1 MATELRGIGIGREA
15 AVGEVYRWQRAE
27 GVTEHRNASGDAA
40 AETEALT
47 TALAEG
53 VTEVRAQAGQSDAD
67 TAAILEALVMIFE
80 DDELVSMA
88 TPHLDEGWD
97 AATALYR
104 ALDDLSEMMGDDEDF
119 QSRVEDLRGIAR
131 TIGARLRG
139 LTVSHEMPSGQDWVV
154 VADDLTPLD
163 TSQFGDSVV
172 GVVTEYGGPT
182 SHTAI
187 ICRSRGIPA
196 VVGAAGALGLTDG
209 SRLLVDPAGDRV
221 VVGANMDQAT
231 RPIEFVPHHDEPLV
245 TVRANIGSLADAKAA
260 AQTEA
265 RGVGLFRT
273 EVMYLEHTDRPSR
286 EEQASQFEEV
296 FRAAPAGKII
306 VRTIDAGSDKPV
318 PFMPN
323 GEEENPSL
331 GIRGFRLGLAH
342 PDFQHDQLGAIADAI
357 NATGRDVE
365 VMAPMVSTVDE
376 ARQFAQMARDVG
388 LSSVGIMIET
398 PAIVPMVPELK
409 GVVDFVSVGT
419 NDLSQYLFAADRMH
433 PAMGALVDP
442 WQPGLLRTLAQI
454 TVGAR
459 DAGVDVGV
467 CGESAADPVFS
478 VVLAGLGVGSVSVA
492 VGAVEAV
499 RGALRT
505 VTSEQAKEIATEV
518 LAAASSTDAKKTAH
532 DALARAVS
540 GSR

>member
-27 GVTEHRNASGDAA
+27 GVTEHRKASGSAGHEKD
-40 AETEALT
+40 ALT
-47 TALAEG
+47 AALAAG

-88 TPHLDEGWD
+88 SPHLDEGWD

-119 QSRVEDLRGIAR
+119 QSRVDDLRGIAR

-196 VVGAAGALGLTDG
+196 VVGAKGALELTDG
-209 SRLLVDPAGDRV
+209 SKLLVDPVGDRV
-221 VVGANMDQAT
+221 LVDADMDQAT

-260 AQTEA
+260 AETAA

-273 EVMYLEHTDRPSR
+273 EVMYLEHSDRPGR
-286 EEQASQFEEV
+286 KEQAAQFEEV

-323 GEEENPSL
+323 GEEENPAL
-331 GIRGFRLGLAH
+331 GVRGFRLGLAH

-357 NATGRDVE
+357 NATGRDVG

-398 PAIVPMVPELK
+398 PAIVPMIPALK

-442 WQPGLLRTLAQI
+442 WQPGLLRTLAQV
-454 TVGAR
+454 TAGAEE
-459 DAGVDVGV
+459 AGVDVGV

-492 VGAVEAV
+492 AGAVESV
-499 RGALRT
+499 RDALRT
-505 VTSEQAKEIATEV
+505 VTMEQARAIAVEALGGSSASETKKNATEAV
-518 LAAASSTDAKKTAH
+518 S
-532 DALARAVS
+532 RAVS
-540 GSR
+540 A

>member
-1 MATELRGIGIGREA
+1 MPTELRGIGIGREA

-27 GVTEHRNASGDAA
+27 GVSEHRQSSGSAAS
-40 AETEALT
+40 EKEALVS
-47 TALAEG
+47 ALADG
-53 VTEVRAQAGQSDAD
+53 VTEVRAQAAESDAD

-80 DDELVSMA
+80 DDELVAMA
-88 TPHLDEGWD
+88 TPHLDDGWD

-104 ALDDLSEMMGDDEDF
+104 ALDDLSEMMGEDEDF

-163 TSQFGDSVV
+163 TSQFGEGVV

-196 VVGAAGALGLTDG
+196 VVGAVGALELTDG
-209 SRLLVDPAGDRV
+209 SRLLVDPVGDRV
-221 VVGANMDQAT
+221 VVDADIDQAT
-231 RPIEFVPHHDEPLV
+231 RPIEFVPQHDEPLV
-245 TVRANIGSLADAKAA
+245 TVRANIGSLADAEAA
-260 AQTEA
+260 AQTAA

-273 EVMYLEHTDRPSR
+273 EVMYLEHSVMPSR
-286 EEQASQFEEV
+286 TEQAAQFEEV
-296 FRAAPAGKII
+296 FRAAPAGKIV

-323 GEEENPSL
+323 GEEENPAL
-331 GIRGFRLGLAH
+331 GVRGFRLGLAQ

-357 NATGRDVE
+357 DATGRDVA

-376 ARQFAQMARDVG
+376 ARQFADMARDVG
-388 LSSVGIMIET
+388 LTSVGIMIET
-398 PAIVPMVPELK
+398 PAIVPMIPALK
-409 GVVDFVSVGT
+409 DVVDFVSVGT

-454 TVGAR
+454 TAGAKE
-459 DAGVDVGV
+459 AGVDVGV

-478 VVLAGLGVGSVSVA
+478 VVLAGLGVSSVSVA
-492 VGAVEAV
+492 AGAVESV
-499 RGALRT
+499 RDALRS
-505 VTSEQAKEIATEV
+505 VTGAQAETIAAGVLPATSSAEAKQQATE
-518 LAAASSTDAKKTAH
+518 
-532 DALARAVS
+532 ALARLV
-540 GSR
+540 G

>member
-1 MATELRGIGIGREA
+1 
-15 AVGEVYRWQRAE
+15 
-27 GVTEHRNASGDAA
+27 
-40 AETEALT
+40 
-47 TALAEG
+47 
-53 VTEVRAQAGQSDAD
+53 
-67 TAAILEALVMIFE
+67 
-80 DDELVSMA
+80 
-88 TPHLDEGWD
+88 
-97 AATALYR
+97 
-104 ALDDLSEMMGDDEDF
+104 
-119 QSRVEDLRGIAR
+119 
-131 TIGARLRG
+131 
-139 LTVSHEMPSGQDWVV
+139 
-154 VADDLTPLD
+154 
-163 TSQFGDSVV
+163 
-172 GVVTEYGGPT
+172 
-182 SHTAI
+182 
-187 ICRSRGIPA
+187 
-196 VVGAAGALGLTDG
+196 
-209 SRLLVDPAGDRV
+209 
-221 VVGANMDQAT
+221 
-231 RPIEFVPHHDEPLV
+231 
-245 TVRANIGSLADAKAA
+245 
-260 AQTEA
+260 
-265 RGVGLFRT
+265 
-273 EVMYLEHTDRPSR
+273 
-286 EEQASQFEEV
+286 
-296 FRAAPAGKII
+296 
-306 VRTIDAGSDKPV
+306 V

-323 GEEENPSL
+323 GEEENPAL
-331 GIRGFRLGLAH
+331 GVRGFRLGLAH

-492 VGAVEAV
+492 AGAVEAV

-532 DALARAVS
+532 DAFGSRSVWLALARGRALVS
-540 GSR
+540 PGFAHV

>member
-1 MATELRGIGIGREA
+1 MATELRGIGIGRAA

-27 GVTEHRNASGDAA
+27 GVTEQRKASGSVG
-40 AETEALT
+40 EEKEALT
-47 TALAEG
+47 AALSDG
-53 VTEVRAQAGQSDAD
+53 VTEVRAQAAQSDAD

-88 TPHLDEGWD
+88 SPHLDEGWD

-104 ALDDLSEMMGDDEDF
+104 ALDDLSDMMGDDEDF
-119 QSRVEDLRGIAR
+119 QSRVDDLRGIAR

-139 LTVSHEMPSGQDWVV
+139 LTVSHEMPAGHNWVV

-163 TSQFGDSVV
+163 TSQFGDGVV

-196 VVGAAGALGLTDG
+196 VVGAAGALGLADG
-209 SRLLVDPAGDRV
+209 SHLLVDPVGDRV
-221 VVGANMDQAT
+221 LVDADMDQAT

-260 AQTEA
+260 AETEA

-286 EEQASQFEEV
+286 GEQAAQFEEV
-296 FRAAPAGKII
+296 FHAAPAGKII

-323 GEEENPSL
+323 GEEENPAL
-331 GIRGFRLGLAH
+331 GVRGFRLGLAH
-342 PDFQHDQLGAIADAI
+342 SDFQHDQLGAIADAI
-357 NATGRDVE
+357 NATGRDVG

-388 LSSVGIMIET
+388 LTSVGVMIET
-398 PAIVPMVPELK
+398 PAIVPMIPALK
-409 GVVDFVSVGT
+409 GIVDFVSVGT

-454 TVGAR
+454 TASAKE
-459 DAGVDVGV
+459 AGVDVGV

-492 VGAVEAV
+492 AGAVQSV
-499 RGALRT
+499 RDALRS
-505 VTSEQAKEIATEV
+505 VTPEQAEAIAHVALQATASAEAKR
-518 LAAASSTDAKKTAH
+518 LASKSLSD
-532 DALARAVS
+532 LV
-540 GSR
+540 

>member
-27 GVTEHRNASGDAA
+27 GVSEHRKSSGST
-40 AETEALT
+40 EEEREALVA
-47 TALAEG
+47 ALADG
-53 VTEVRAQAGQSDAD
+53 VTEVRAQAAASDSD

-88 TPHLDEGWD
+88 TPHLDAGWD

-104 ALDDLSEMMGDDEDF
+104 ALDDLSDMMGEDEDF

-163 TSQFGDSVV
+163 TSQFGEGVV

-196 VVGAAGALGLTDG
+196 VVGAAGALELTDG
-209 SRLLVDPAGDRV
+209 SRLLVDPVGDRV
-221 VVGANMDQAT
+221 VVDADMDEAT
-231 RPIEFVPHHDEPLV
+231 RPIEFVPQHDEPLV
-245 TVRANIGSLADAKAA
+245 TVRANIGSLVDAQAA
-260 AQTEA
+260 AETAA

-273 EVMYLEHTDRPSR
+273 EVMYLEHSERPSR
-286 EEQASQFEEV
+286 KEQAAQFEEV
-296 FRAAPAGKII
+296 FRVAPAGKII

-323 GEEENPSL
+323 GVEENPAL
-331 GIRGFRLGLAH
+331 GVRGFRLGLAH

-357 NATGRDVE
+357 NATGRDVA

-376 ARQFAQMARDVG
+376 ARQFAEMARDVG
-388 LSSVGIMIET
+388 LTSVGIMIET
-398 PAIVPMVPELK
+398 PAIVPMIPALK

-442 WQPGLLRTLAQI
+442 WQPGLLRTLAEI
-454 TVGAR
+454 TAGAK

-492 VGAVEAV
+492 AGAVESV
-499 RGALRT
+499 RDALRT
-505 VTSEQAKEIATEV
+505 VTAVQAEKIAAGVLTATSAGEAKQHATE
-518 LAAASSTDAKKTAH
+518 
-532 DALARAVS
+532 ALARLVS
-540 GSR
+540 

>member
-27 GVTEHRNASGDAA
+27 GVTEHRRASGSAGEEKD
-40 AETEALT
+40 ALT
-47 TALAEG
+47 AALAEG
-53 VTEVRAQAGQSDAD
+53 VTDVRAQAAQSDAD

-88 TPHLDEGWD
+88 SPHLDEGWD

-104 ALDDLSEMMGDDEDF
+104 ALDDLSDMMGDDEDF
-119 QSRVEDLRGIAR
+119 QSRVDDLRGIAR

-139 LTVSHEMPSGQDWVV
+139 LTVSHEMPAGHNWVV

-163 TSQFGDSVV
+163 TSQFGDGVV

-196 VVGAAGALGLTDG
+196 VVGAAGALELTDG
-209 SRLLVDPAGDRV
+209 SRLLVDPVGDRV
-221 VVGANMDQAT
+221 LVDADMDQAT

-260 AQTEA
+260 AETEA

-286 EEQASQFEEV
+286 EEQAAQFEEV

-323 GEEENPSL
+323 GEEENPAL
-331 GIRGFRLGLAH
+331 GVRGFRLGLAH

-357 NATGRDVE
+357 NATGRDVG
-365 VMAPMVSTVDE
+365 VMAPMVSTVEE

-388 LSSVGIMIET
+388 LTSVGVMIET
-398 PAIVPMVPELK
+398 PAIVPMIPALK
-409 GVVDFVSVGT
+409 GIVDFVSVGT

-442 WQPGLLRTLAQI
+442 WQPGLLKTLAQI
-454 TVGAR
+454 IAGAKE
-459 DAGVDVGV
+459 AGVDVGV

-492 VGAVEAV
+492 AGAVESV
-499 RGALRT
+499 RDALRT
-505 VTSEQAKEIATEV
+505 VTQEQAEAIAHVALQATASAEAKR
-518 LAAASSTDAKKTAH
+518 LANKSLSD
-532 DALARAVS
+532 LV
-540 GSR
+540 

>member
-27 GVTEHRNASGDAA
+27 GVTEQRKASGSVG
-40 AETEALT
+40 EEKEALT
-47 TALAEG
+47 AALSDG
-53 VTEVRAQAGQSDAD
+53 VTEVRAQAAQSDAD
-67 TAAILEALVMIFE
+67 TAAILEALLMIFE

-88 TPHLDEGWD
+88 SPHLDEGWD

-104 ALDDLSEMMGDDEDF
+104 ALDDLSDMMGDDEDF
-119 QSRVEDLRGIAR
+119 QSRVDDLRGIAQ

-139 LTVSHEMPSGQDWVV
+139 LTVSHEMPAGHNWVV

-163 TSQFGDSVV
+163 TSQFGDGVV

-196 VVGAAGALGLTDG
+196 VVGAAGALGLADG
-209 SRLLVDPAGDRV
+209 SHLLVDPVGDRV
-221 VVGANMDQAT
+221 LVDADMDQAT

-260 AQTEA
+260 AETEA

-286 EEQASQFEEV
+286 EEQAAQFEEV

-323 GEEENPSL
+323 GEEENPAL
-331 GIRGFRLGLAH
+331 GVRGFRLGLAH

-357 NATGRDVE
+357 NATGRDVG
-365 VMAPMVSTVDE
+365 VMAPMVSSVDE
-376 ARQFAQMARDVG
+376 ARQFAQMARDDG
-388 LSSVGIMIET
+388 LTSVGIMIET
-398 PAIVPMVPELK
+398 PAIVPMIPALK

-442 WQPGLLRTLAQI
+442 WQPALLRTLAQI
-454 TVGAR
+454 TVGAQE
-459 DAGVDVGV
+459 AGVEVGV

-478 VVLAGLGVGSVSVA
+478 VVLAGLGVTSVSVA
-492 VGAVEAV
+492 SGAVESV

-505 VTSEQAKEIATEV
+505 VTSEQAQQIAAEV
-518 LAAASSTDAKKTAH
+518 LTATSSVEAKKTAH
-532 DALARAVS
+532 DALSLAVS
-540 GSR
+540 S

>member
-27 GVTEHRNASGDAA
+27 GVTEQRKASGSVG
-40 AETEALT
+40 EEKEALT
-47 TALAEG
+47 AALSDG
-53 VTEVRAQAGQSDAD
+53 VTEVRAQAAQSDAD

-88 TPHLDEGWD
+88 SPHLDEGWD

-104 ALDDLSEMMGDDEDF
+104 ALDDLSDMMGDDEDF
-119 QSRVEDLRGIAR
+119 QSRVDDLRGIAR

-139 LTVSHEMPSGQDWVV
+139 LTVSHEMPAGHNWVV

-163 TSQFGDSVV
+163 TSQFGDGVV

-196 VVGAAGALGLTDG
+196 VVGAAGALGLADG
-209 SRLLVDPAGDRV
+209 SHLLVDPVGDRV
-221 VVGANMDQAT
+221 LVDADMDQAT

-260 AQTEA
+260 AETEA

-286 EEQASQFEEV
+286 EEQAAQFEEV

-323 GEEENPSL
+323 GEEENPAL
-331 GIRGFRLGLAH
+331 GVRGFRLGLAH

-357 NATGRDVE
+357 NATGRDVG

-376 ARQFAQMARDVG
+376 ARQFAQMARDDG
-388 LSSVGIMIET
+388 LTSVGIMIET
-398 PAIVPMVPELK
+398 PAIVPMIPALK

-442 WQPGLLRTLAQI
+442 WQPALLRTLAQI
-454 TVGAR
+454 TVGAQE
-459 DAGVDVGV
+459 AGVEVGV

-492 VGAVEAV
+492 AGAVQSV
-499 RGALRT
+499 RDALRS
-505 VTSEQAKEIATEV
+505 VTLEQAEAIAHVALQATASAEAKR
-518 LAAASSTDAKKTAH
+518 LASKSLSD
-532 DALARAVS
+532 LV
-540 GSR
+540 

>member
-27 GVTEHRNASGDAA
+27 GVTEQRKASGSVG
-40 AETEALT
+40 EEKEALT
-47 TALAEG
+47 AALSDG
-53 VTEVRAQAGQSDAD
+53 VTEVRAQAAQSDAD

-88 TPHLDEGWD
+88 SPHLDEGWD

-104 ALDDLSEMMGDDEDF
+104 ALDDLSDMMGDDEDF
-119 QSRVEDLRGIAR
+119 QSRVDDLRGIAR

-139 LTVSHEMPSGQDWVV
+139 LTVSHEMPAGHNWVV

-163 TSQFGDSVV
+163 TSQFGDGVV

-196 VVGAAGALGLTDG
+196 VVGAAGALGLAGG
-209 SRLLVDPAGDRV
+209 SHLLVDPVGDRV
-221 VVGANMDQAT
+221 LVDADMDQAT

-260 AQTEA
+260 AETEA

-286 EEQASQFEEV
+286 EEQAAQFEEV

-323 GEEENPSL
+323 GEEENPAL
-331 GIRGFRLGLAH
+331 GVRGFRLGLAH

-357 NATGRDVE
+357 NATGRDVG

-376 ARQFAQMARDVG
+376 ARQFAQMARDDG
-388 LSSVGIMIET
+388 LTSVGIMIET
-398 PAIVPMVPELK
+398 PAIVPMIPALK

-442 WQPGLLRTLAQI
+442 WQPALLRTLAQI
-454 TVGAR
+454 TVGAQE
-459 DAGVDVGV
+459 AGVEVGV

-478 VVLAGLGVGSVSVA
+478 VVLAGLGVTSVSVA
-492 VGAVEAV
+492 SGAVESV

-505 VTSEQAKEIATEV
+505 VTSEQAQQIAAEV
-518 LAAASSTDAKKTAH
+518 LTATSSVEAKKTAH
-532 DALARAVS
+532 DALSLAVS
-540 GSR
+540 S

>member
-1 MATELRGIGIGREA
+1 MPTELRGIGIGREA

-27 GVTEHRNASGDAA
+27 GVSEHRQSSGSAAS
-40 AETEALT
+40 EKEALVS
-47 TALAEG
+47 ALADG
-53 VTEVRAQAGQSDAD
+53 VTEVRAQAAESDAD

-80 DDELVSMA
+80 DDELVAMA
-88 TPHLDEGWD
+88 TPHLDDGWD

-104 ALDDLSEMMGDDEDF
+104 ALDDLSQMMGEDEDF

-163 TSQFGDSVV
+163 TSQFGEGVV

-196 VVGAAGALGLTDG
+196 VVGAVGALELTDG
-209 SRLLVDPAGDRV
+209 SRLLVDPVGDRV
-221 VVGANMDQAT
+221 VVDADIDQAT
-231 RPIEFVPHHDEPLV
+231 RPIEFVPQHDEPLV
-245 TVRANIGSLADAKAA
+245 TVRANIGSLADAEAA
-260 AQTEA
+260 AQTAA

-273 EVMYLEHTDRPSR
+273 EVMYLEHSVMPSR
-286 EEQASQFEEV
+286 TEQAAQFEEV
-296 FRAAPAGKII
+296 FRAAPAGKIV

-323 GEEENPSL
+323 GEEENPAL
-331 GIRGFRLGLAH
+331 GVRGFRLGLAQ

-357 NATGRDVE
+357 DATGRDVA

-376 ARQFAQMARDVG
+376 ARQFADMARDVG
-388 LSSVGIMIET
+388 LTSVGIMIET
-398 PAIVPMVPELK
+398 PAIVPMIPALK
-409 GVVDFVSVGT
+409 DVVDFVSVGT

-454 TVGAR
+454 TAGAKE
-459 DAGVDVGV
+459 AGVDVGV

-478 VVLAGLGVGSVSVA
+478 VVLAGLGVSSVSVA
-492 VGAVEAV
+492 AGAVESV
-499 RGALRT
+499 RDALRS
-505 VTSEQAKEIATEV
+505 VTGAQAQTIAAGVLPATSSSEAKQHATE
-518 LAAASSTDAKKTAH
+518 S
-532 DALARAVS
+532 LARLV
-540 GSR
+540 G

>member
-27 GVTEHRNASGDAA
+27 GVTEHRKASGSAGKEKD
-40 AETEALT
+40 ALT
-47 TALAEG
+47 AALAEG

-67 TAAILEALVMIFE
+67 TAGILEALVMIFE
-80 DDELVSMA
+80 DDELLSMA
-88 TPHLDEGWD
+88 SPHLDEGWD

-196 VVGAAGALGLTDG
+196 VVGAKGALELTDG
-209 SRLLVDPAGDRV
+209 SKLLVDPVGDRV
-221 VVGANMDQAT
+221 LVDADMDQAT

-260 AQTEA
+260 AETAA

-273 EVMYLEHTDRPSR
+273 EVMYLEHSDRPSR
-286 EEQASQFEEV
+286 KEQAAQFEEV

-323 GEEENPSL
+323 GEEENPAL
-331 GIRGFRLGLAH
+331 GVRGFRLGLAH

-357 NATGRDVE
+357 NATGRDVG

-398 PAIVPMVPELK
+398 PAIVPMIPALK

-442 WQPGLLRTLAQI
+442 WQPGLLRTLAQV
-454 TVGAR
+454 TAGAEE
-459 DAGVDVGV
+459 AGVDVGV

-492 VGAVEAV
+492 AGAVESV
-499 RGALRT
+499 RDALRT
-505 VTSEQAKEIATEV
+505 VTMEQARAIAVEALGGSSASETKKNATEAV
-518 LAAASSTDAKKTAH
+518 S
-532 DALARAVS
+532 RAVS
-540 GSR
+540 A